1 MPFGVAYHGTLKC
14 MVRQN
19 CEVQVATVLFP
30 WCVGEL
36 WKPVRRCILRGFPV
50 QECVEGLYKGVLQ

>member
-19 CEVQVATVLFP
+19 GEVQVATVLFP
-30 WCVGEL
+30 RCVGE
-36 WKPVRRCILRGFPV
+36 I
-50 QECVEGLYKGVLQ
+50 